1 MSTVTPNSNTPTI
14 DDILLKLHQNLEER
28 KSGQMPTEQVQE
40 LFEQFDELAAD
51 NNWQALGEA
60 TEKIYGD
67 PAVHYVLHRVMRYR
81 AMAAEQLG
89 NWSLAAS
96 SWQFVISYDGAS
108 DDEAPLLLS
117 RAIICLIKAGKLDE
131 AEKLLYDEQLE
142 WPDGD
147 FSTAHAAFQRLG
159 YRLCFHKPEHERLP
173 TLLELPDVSDTE
185 LAQAR
190 DWSNSLMRLKR
201 RCIADI
207 IHRLYANEFILLYE
221 YCRNPDF
228 EQHFAKTMSQRCAQ
242 YIQRDRVWYR
252 CKLDGPCF
260 TLAQARH
267 LKRKI
272 ERLAKVSSR
281 MRADE
286 EDYPDDIEW
295 GAIHRLA

>member
-1 MSTVTPNSNTPTI
+1 METIEPSI
-14 DDILLKLHQNLEER
+14 DDILAKLRRSVNEEKAR
-28 KSGQMPTEQVQE
+28 QMPDKQVQA

-60 TEKIYGD
+60 TEKVYGD

-117 RAIICLIKAGKLDE
+117 RAIICLIKAGELDE

-147 FSTAHAAFQRLG
+147 FSTAYAAFHQLG

-173 TLLELPDVSDTE
+173 TLLELLDGSDTE
-185 LAQAR
+185 LDQAR

-207 IHRLYANEFILLYE
+207 IRRLYANEFILLYE
-221 YCRNPDF
+221 YCRNPAL
-228 EQHFAKTMSQRCAQ
+228 EQYFAQIMSQRCAL
-242 YIQRDRVWYR
+242 YIQRDRIWYR

-260 TLAQARH
+260 TLAHARH

-272 ERLAKVSSR
+272 ERLARVSSR
-281 MRADE
+281 MHADE